1 MKLSV
6 EISMYPFNAD
16 YIPPIKGF
24 IDWLN
29 QQDGIELKTVPTST
43 IITGDYDRVMDLL
56 RDGLKYSYEQY
67 GKAVFVAKFL
77 PNFEALGK
85 E

>member
-6 EISMYPFNAD
+6 ELSMYPFNED

-24 IDWLN
+24 VDWLHR
-29 QQDGIELKTVPTST
+29 QEGVRADTLPTCT

-56 RDGLKYSYEQY
+56 RDGLKYSHEHY

-77 PNFEALGK
+77 PGYQALS
-85 E
+85 

>member
-29 QQDGIELKTVPTST
+29 QQGGVELKTVPTCT
-43 IITGDYDRVMDLL
+43 IMTGDYDRVMDLL
-56 RDGLKYSYEQY
+56 REGLRYSYETY
-67 GKAVFVAKFL
+67 GKAVFVTKFL
-77 PNFEALGK
+77 PDYEAL
-85 E
+85 

>member
-6 EISMYPFNAD
+6 EISMYPFNEN

-29 QQDGIELKTVPTST
+29 QQDGIKIQTVPTST
-43 IITGDYDRVMDLL
+43 LITGDYDRVMDLL
-56 RDGLKYSYEQY
+56 RDGLKYSYETY
-67 GKAVFVAKFL
+67 GKAVFVTKFL
-77 PNFEALGK
+77 PNHEAL
-85 E
+85 

>member
-6 EISMYPFNAD
+6 EISMYPFNED

-29 QQDGIELKTVPTST
+29 QHRDVMIQTMPTCT
-43 IITGDYDRVMDLL
+43 IVTGDYDRVMDLL
-56 RDGLKYSYEQY
+56 RDGLKYSYNTY
-67 GKAVFVAKFL
+67 GKAVYVTKFL
-77 PNFEALGK
+77 PGFEALN
-85 E
+85 

>member
-6 EISMYPFNAD
+6 EISMYPFNGD

-29 QQDGIELKTVPTST
+29 QKEGILIQTVPTCT
-43 IITGDYDRVMDLL
+43 IITGDYDRVMDIL
-56 RDGLKYSYEQY
+56 RDGIKYSYEQY
-67 GKAVFVAKFL
+67 GKAVFVTKLL
-77 PNFEALGK
+77 PNYEALS
-85 E
+85 